1 MAIEYTY
8 KAVSGTG
15 QIEEGTYTS
24 TSKEDVVRMLREK
37 NLRPMKIAEQKTLG
51 KEVSEMTIFKP
62 RVKLKDLTIFC
73 KQFQTM
79 LNAGMALTNCLEVLM
94 DQTDNKTL
102 KEVVSDL
109 YSQVQK
115 GSMLSEAMKK
125 HKKIFPPLLINMVEA
140 GEMTGTL
147 DDVLTRMAEHFEKE
161 NKIQSKIKG
170 AMTYPIILSVLS
182 ILIVTFLLVFIMP
195 TFVGMFTSS
204 GVELPGPTR
213 LLMNMSDA
221 LQSYWYLFLL
231 VIGGIVFGIKSFA
244 GTEEGKRA
252 LDQLKFKIPIVKGA
266 IAKIVTA
273 RFTRTLSTLLA
284 SGISIIPALEA
295 SANVTNNKVVIDG
308 MNSVVED
315 IRKGIALA
323 PLFNRMG
330 VFPPM
335 MVSMVSI
342 GEESGSLDSMLAKT
356 ADFYDQ
362 ELEQAIQQLTSMI
375 EPLLLVVMAF
385 VVGFIVIAMML
396 PIFDMVKTVA

>member
-37 NLRPMKIAEQKTLG
+37 NLRPMKIAEQKTLS
-51 KEVSEMTIFKP
+51 KEVSELTIFKP

-170 AMTYPIILSVLS
+170 AMTYPMILSVLS

-375 EPLLLVVMAF
+375 EPLMIVVMAL
-385 VVGFIVIAMML
+385 VVGFIVISMML
-396 PIFDMVKTVA
+396 PIFDMVKTIS

>member
-37 NLRPMKIAEQKTLG
+37 NLRPMKIAEQKTLS
-51 KEVSEMTIFKP
+51 KEVSELTIFKP

-375 EPLLLVVMAF
+375 EPLMIVVMAL
-385 VVGFIVIAMML
+385 VVGFIVISMML
-396 PIFDMVKTVA
+396 PIFDMVQTL